1 MARDPELQ
9 ALIAQ
14 AARNLSTLERLVENA
29 QISADEIP
37 DLQQRVQRLKQA
49 YLRETDALTRQAL
62 KRAVERRAGADRR
75 KGFQTE
81 PVGT

>member
-14 AARNLSTLERLVENA
+14 AARNLTTLELIIERGGPPAEDVQE
-29 QISADEIP
+29 
-37 DLQQRVQRLKQA
+37 LQRRVQRLKQA
-49 YLRETDALTRQAL
+49 YLRETDAVTRQAL
-62 KRAVERRAGADRR
+62 KRAIERRAGVDRR